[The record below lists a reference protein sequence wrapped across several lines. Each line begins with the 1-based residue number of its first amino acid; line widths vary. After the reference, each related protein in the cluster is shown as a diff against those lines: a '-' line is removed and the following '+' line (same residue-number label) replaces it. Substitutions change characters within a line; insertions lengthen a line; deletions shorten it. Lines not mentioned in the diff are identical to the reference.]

1 MVCAHQTSDRDLG
14 SIIIFFRWP
23 YLRADQPCIAS
34 ILTGDLPYWP
44 VNVPHAAVV
53 VGMEKN
59 FVYLNDPAF
68 VEAPVR
74 VGRGDFDLA
83 WLAHGE
89 MFAAICK

>member
-1 MVCAHQTSDRDLG
+1 MVCAHQID
-14 SIIIFFRWP
+14 II
-23 YLRADQPCIAS
+23 LRADQPCIAS